1 MAFLDF
7 LKKQKKEG
15 VKKTPEE
22 RHNIKTVNERHRR
35 RISNLSEQLEE
46 LKRDLLKTEQDLELS
61 EPVKGKKSN
70 KIVQQMTLIN
80 HEIAIREKL
89 LSWL

>member
-7 LKKQKKEG
+7 LKRQKKEG

-22 RHNIKTVNERHRR
+22 KRNVKEVNERHRR
-35 RISNLSEQLEE
+35 RISNLSDQLDALNRE
-46 LKRDLLKTEQDLELS
+46 LLELEQDLEVS
-61 EPVKGKKSN
+61 ETIKGKKSN
-70 KIVQQMTLIN
+70 KLVQQMTLIN

-89 LSWL
+89 ISWL